1 MPDSGKRNARA
12 SEHVERAITEA
23 GWTPACDGLVATS
36 WWQFEHRA
44 GRGPYRF
51 LDVLAG
57 QRKVQVSVSPS
68 GRSVRVFVDGVE
80 V

>member
-1 MPDSGKRNARA
+1 MPDKGKRNARA
-12 SEHVERAITEA
+12 SDRVAQAINEA
-23 GWTPACDGLVATS
+23 GWTPACDGLVATC

-51 LDVLAG
+51 LDVIAG